1 MHTQNTTVPGATPS
15 RRAFLGTSLRVGGL
29 SALGASLASHASASL
44 FERLSAFTGEP
55 ASLASNEDFW
65 LPIQQ
70 AFSIDRSII
79 NFNNGG
85 VCPSPVIVQDAMRRM
100 LEFSNRD
107 VPSHALWTVL
117 QPQIEGVR
125 ERMARQWG
133 VDKEELAFTRNAS
146 ESLQI
151 CQMGLDLEPGDE
163 VLTTTVDY
171 PRMVNTFKQRERRDG
186 IKLVE
191 FKMPI
196 PLESDDEA
204 VRLFES
210 HITPKTRAILMCHMV
225 NITGQVLPVKRICEM
240 ARARNI
246 PVIVDGAHSFA
257 HLDFKLSDLDCD
269 YYGVSLHKWLFAPH
283 GTGLLYVRRDKIK
296 ELWPLMAA
304 TEKQDDDIR
313 KFEEFGTRPLANT
326 LAVAEALTF
335 HQTIGPARKEARM
348 RYLRDRWANRL
359 LAHAPGRFRLH
370 TSLDPHYSCGI
381 GTIEIDGIDATALR
395 THLHDKH
402 GIFTIA
408 LKHAEFQGI
417 RVTPSVYTTL
427 EEVDRFC
434 EAMESVAKNGLP
446 A

>member
-1 MHTQNTTVPGATPS
+1 MTNRVNSGHAPS
-15 RRAFLGTSLRVGGL
+15 RRAFLGASIRAGGL
-29 SALGASLASHASASL
+29 TALGASLLHANAAHGAL
-44 FERLSAFTGEP
+44 GERLAAFSGEP
-55 ASLASNEDFW
+55 ESLASNEDFW

-70 AFSIDRSII
+70 AFSVDRSII

-85 VCPSPVIVQDAMRRM
+85 VCPSPTIVQDAMRRI
-100 LEFSNRD
+100 LEYSNRA
-107 VPSHALWTVL
+107 VPSYALWTAL

-125 ERMARQWG
+125 ERVARQWG
-133 VDKEELAFTRNAS
+133 VDTEEIAFTRNAS

-151 CQMGLDLEPGDE
+151 CEFGLDLQAGDE

-171 PRMVNTFKQRERRDG
+171 PRMVNTLRQRERRDG

-210 HITPKTRAILMCHMV
+210 HITPKTRMILLCHMV
-225 NITGQVLPVKRICEM
+225 NITGQILPVKRICQM

-257 HLDFKLSDLDCD
+257 HLDYKLSDLDCD

-296 ELWPLMAA
+296 GLWPLMAA
-304 TEKQDDDIR
+304 TAEQDDDIR

-326 LAVAEALTF
+326 LAIAEALTF

-348 RYLRDRWANRL
+348 RLLRDRWAKRL
-359 LAHAPGRFRLH
+359 LSHPSGRFRLN
-370 TSLDPHYSCGI
+370 TSLDPRYSCGI
-381 GTIEIDGIDATALR
+381 GNVRIDGIDSVALR
-395 THLHDKH
+395 SHLYDKH
-402 GIFTIA
+402 HIFTIA
-408 LKHAEFQGI
+408 IKHAEFEGI

-427 EEVDRFC
+427 EEVDRFS
-434 EAMESVAKNGLP
+434 EAMESVAEKGLP